1 MELWDVYD
9 SERRPQG
16 RTMVR
21 GSEFKPGDMH
31 LVVEVCAFNSK
42 GEMLIQRRHPS
53 KEGFPNMWEFTASG
67 SVLAGETSAQG
78 AERELLEE
86 VGLHASF
93 EGKAPNFTAT
103 MGNNFYDFFIIELEA
118 EISELTLQPE
128 EVSEAKWASREEILS
143 LLDNKEFVPYHKSLI
158 ELLFAAHD
166 CNNNLGRV

>member
-9 SERRPQG
+9 SERRPTG
-16 RTMVR
+16 RTMER

-31 LVVEVCAFNSK
+31 VVVEVCAFNSDGK
-42 GEMLIQRRHPS
+42 MLIQRRHPS

-67 SVLAGETSAQG
+67 SVIAGETVAQG

-86 VGLHASF
+86 VGLIESF

-103 MGNNFYDFFIIELEA
+103 MGNNFYDFFITELDA
-118 EISELTLQPE
+118 EVSDLTLQPE
-128 EVSEAKWASREEILS
+128 EVSEAKWASCEEVLA
-143 LLDNKEFVPYHKSLI
+143 LLEGGEFVPYHKPFI

-166 CNNNLGRV
+166 CGNNLGRA